1 MVSPSAAAPGSLRL
15 VEAGGTAGLRLE
27 LAGRWVVAEA
37 AGLDHLLADL
47 PKPEGRPLDIDLG
60 GIAAIDTVG
69 AWLVHRTASRWQA
82 AGGEARVVGGSPE
95 YQVLL
100 GQVAKADRDGPAPE
114 PRSNRV
120 LRFIE
125 SCGRS
130 VMLTWAET
138 LALISFLGETVAA
151 LFRLAFV
158 HPGRFRLTSTFAQMQ
173 KVGIEAMPIVGLIS
187 FLIGIV
193 IAYQGVDQLAMFG
206 AQIFVVNLVAIS
218 ILRELGI
225 LLTSI
230 VVAGRSG
237 SSFTAQI
244 GSMKLNEEVDA
255 MRALGLD
262 PIEVLVVP
270 RVLALM
276 LMLPCLTFFS
286 DMMGLLGGMV
296 MSWVTLGIP
305 PDVFMNRLAAAV
317 GWKTFFVG
325 IVKAPFFAVTIA
337 VVGCLEGLRV
347 SGGSESVGQRT
358 TASVVKGIF
367 LVIVLDAVFSIFFA
381 TIGI

>member
-1 MVSPSAAAPGSLRL
+1 MVSPSAVPPGSLRL

-37 AGLDHLLADL
+37 AGLDRLLTAL
-47 PKPEGRPLDIDLG
+47 PAPDGRQLQIDLG

-82 AGGEARVVGGSPE
+82 AGGEARVVGASPE

-100 GQVAKADRDGPAPE
+100 GQVAKADREGPAPE
-114 PRSNRV
+114 PRGNRL

-138 LALISFLGETVAA
+138 LALIAFLGETVAA

-367 LVIVLDAVFSIFFA
+367 LVIVLDAAFSIFFA